1 MKVFFKIIGF
11 IILGVLLMAFILPLL
26 FKGKINN
33 VAKEEINKNVNATVD
48 FEDVSLSLFNNFPNF
63 TLGLNGLSVAGKEIF
78 ENDTLANIKSIEVV
92 IDLMSVLGS
101 DQYEIK
107 RISIIQPDLVVRVLE
122 DGQSN
127 YDIALAGED
136 SSEPESEATESSAF
150 NLSLKKFEIV
160 DGSIQYFDES
170 LNMDLIIS
178 GMNHTLKGDFSAD
191 QTKIQTKTEIQQMD
205 VVYDGIKY
213 LNKASL
219 QYNANIDA
227 DLINEIFTL
236 KKNELKINEL
246 YVQFDGSVSMIN
258 DEDISLIMTFNS
270 AQTDFKHILSLV
282 PAVYTKDFESVET
295 SGKLELDGHVKGIYN
310 EESLPAF
317 ALNLKVENAMFKYPD
332 LPKAVEDINIITK
345 ISNKGGSADNTI
357 IDISRFHFKMGQNP
371 VDMKM
376 ILKTPESD
384 PYIDAKI
391 RGKLDMGSI
400 KEFYPLEEG
409 EELSGSML
417 FDITLKGNLSA
428 IEEER
433 YAEFTSLGSVLLND
447 MKYKSSYFNDPV
459 EIINTQLNFSPA
471 YLDLVSLKLKI
482 GKNDFKAAGKI
493 RNYLPYI
500 LADDKLVGIL
510 KTSSDYLNVTT
521 LIPED
526 STDDAAPETDEA
538 YELSVV
544 DVPANIDFQMSSSF
558 KKLIYDNIEMNNVK
572 GNIVIRDQRIHMK
585 DLYVELLDGDMT
597 LDGYYDARNIE
608 KPNVNMDLTVN
619 NFDIQKAYNTFDLVS
634 KYAPIA
640 AKTSGKFS
648 TSFNYKSELDNEMM
662 PVYESMN
669 GQGTL
674 KTGKISI
681 VGVNTLDKIADAI
694 KYDKLKKMDIN
705 KIHLSFKFIDGK
717 ILVDPFEMN
726 QGNLK
731 STVGGW
737 TGLDQQI
744 DYVMNLSLP
753 RNELGS
759 AANGVLNNLVNEAN
773 SKGAN
778 FSLGD
783 VVTLDALI
791 GGSLTDPV
799 ITTGLS
805 DMGKNLIEDVK
816 TQVKEEIKKKK
827 EEVSKEAKEKAQKL
841 IDDADAQAQKLIKE
855 AEKQAAGIRK
865 SADEAARQL
874 RDEADKQA
882 IKVESEGK
890 NNGPIAHFAAK
901 ESAKKIRSE
910 ADKQAN
916 NLTTEA
922 DKQATAVVNKA
933 KSEAAKIKSNAQKVA
948 DELLEVK

>member
-1 MKVFFKIIGF
+1 MKIFIKIIGF
-11 IILGVLLMAFILPLL
+11 IILGILILAFVLPII
-26 FKGKINN
+26 FKGKISD
-33 VAKEEINKNVNATVD
+33 VAKEEINKNVNAFVD
-48 FEDVSLSLFNNFPNF
+48 FDNVSLSLFNNFPNF
-63 TLGLNGLSVAGKEIF
+63 TLGLNGLSITGKDEF

-92 IDLMSVLGS
+92 INLFSVISG

-107 RISIIQPDLVVRVLE
+107 RISIIQPDLLVKVLE

-136 SSEPESEATESSAF
+136 SNETESETSESSAF
-150 NLSLKKFEIV
+150 NLSLKKFEIIN
-160 DGSIQYFDES
+160 GSIQYFDEY
-170 LNMDLIIS
+170 LKMDLIIS

-191 QTKIQTKTEIQQMD
+191 QTKMQTKTEIQQMD
-205 VVYDGIKY
+205 VVYEGIKY

-219 QYNANIDA
+219 LYNANIDA
-227 DLINEIFTL
+227 DFKNEIYTL

-258 DEDISLIMTFNS
+258 DEDINLIMTFNS
-270 AQTDFKHILSLV
+270 AQTDFKHLLSLV
-282 PAVYTKDFESVET
+282 PAVYAKDFESIET
-295 SGKLELDGHVKGIYN
+295 SGKLELEGYVKGIYN

-317 ALNLKVENAMFKYPD
+317 ALNLKVDNAMFKYPD

-345 ISNKGGSADNTI
+345 ISNKGGSVDNTI
-357 IDISRFHFKMGQNP
+357 IDVSKFHFKMGQNP

-400 KEFYPLEEG
+400 REFYPLEEG

-459 EIINTQLNFSPA
+459 EILNAQLNFSPA
-471 YLDLVSLKLKI
+471 YLDLVSFKSRI
-482 GKNDFKAAGKI
+482 GNNDFKAAGKI

-500 LADDKLVGIL
+500 LADEKLIGTL

-521 LIPED
+521 LIAED
-526 STDDAAPETDEA
+526 SAEDTAPETDEE
-538 YELSVV
+538 YELTVIEI
-544 DVPANIDFQMSSSF
+544 PANIDFQMSSGF
-558 KKLIYDNIEMNNVK
+558 KKLIYDNIEMDNVK
-572 GNIVIRDQRIHMK
+572 GNIVIRNQRIHMEN
-585 DLYVELLDGDMT
+585 LYAELLDGDMM
-597 LDGYYDARNIE
+597 LDGYYDAGNIE
-608 KPNVNMDLTVN
+608 KPIVNMDLSVN
-619 NFDIQKAYNTFDLVS
+619 NFDIQKAYNTFDIVS

-640 AKTSGKFS
+640 AKTNGKFS
-648 TSFNYKSELDNEMM
+648 TSFNYTSELDNEMM

-674 KTGKISI
+674 KTSKISI
-681 VGVNTLDKIADAI
+681 AGVNTLDKIAEAI

-705 KIHLSFKFIDGK
+705 NIHLSFKFIDGK

-731 STVGGW
+731 STIGGW

-783 VVTLDALI
+783 VVTLDVLI

-799 ITTGLS
+799 ISTGLS

-816 TQVKEEIKKKK
+816 TQVKEEIQKKK

-855 AEKQAAGIRK
+855 AEKQAAGVRK
-865 SADEAARQL
+865 SADEAAKQL
-874 RDEADKQA
+874 RNEADKQA
-882 IKVESEGK
+882 ANVESEGK
-890 NNGPIAHFAAK
+890 KNGPIAHFAAK

-916 NLTTEA
+916 NLTSEA

-933 KSEAAKIKSNAQKVA
+933 KSEAAKIKSNAQKEA
-948 DELLEVK
+948 DKLLELK